1 MCWTMREVGDGV
13 CICEW
18 MAASSS
24 NRLTNPL
31 LNCERGIGDSDSQTT
46 PRDDVGPFC
55 MWSSLFGLLLDL
67 SLLGSECVVFDGA
80 GVCRVVDGDK
90 EFVVVVFLFA
100 LMEDR
105 TISLSTDRHSWN
117 LAGESIPDSVD
128 NRDELCT
135 DTGVAM

>member
-1 MCWTMREVGDGV
+1 
-13 CICEW
+13 
-18 MAASSS
+18 
-24 NRLTNPL
+24 
-31 LNCERGIGDSDSQTT
+31 
-46 PRDDVGPFC
+46 